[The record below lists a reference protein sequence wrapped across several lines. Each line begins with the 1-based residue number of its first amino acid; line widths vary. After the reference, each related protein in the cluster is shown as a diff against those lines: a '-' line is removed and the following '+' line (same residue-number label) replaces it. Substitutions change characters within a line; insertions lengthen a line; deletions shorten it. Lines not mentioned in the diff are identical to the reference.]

1 MPLTGPVLVA
11 TDLTPPADEA
21 LRQGAA
27 LADGL
32 GSSLAVVH
40 VVPELSQVRVLFPH
54 LAGADEAAFQELV
67 ATARGALAERVRAE
81 IGRTLPDKDVIV
93 EVGGAPAGIA
103 AAADRHGAGTIV
115 LGPGPTAARLAHH
128 ARWAVMVARP
138 APPGGAVLA
147 ATDFSDPALPAIAV
161 AVGEARRRGVPLR
174 LLHAVDVDLGAS
186 PTAFGPPTMLPV
198 PSDAAAALVDAA
210 RADLE
215 RALEH
220 FGVAGQAVVARGPAA
235 SAIVADA
242 TMHPTAL
249 VVVGTHGRSGL
260 RRFLLGSVADGV
272 LRSAPCSVA
281 AVPLRQVDS
290 PPEVSAA

>member
-1 MPLTGPVLVA
+1 MPFTGPVLVA

-27 LADGL
+27 LAERL
-32 GSSLAVVH
+32 GSSLAVCH

-54 LAGADEAAFQELV
+54 LAGTDEAAFQELV
-67 ATARGALAERVRAE
+67 TTARVALADKVRAE
-81 IGRTLPDKDVIV
+81 TGRTLPDRDVIV

-103 AAADRHGAGTIV
+103 AAADRQGAGVIV

-138 APPGGAVLA
+138 SPPGGGILA
-147 ATDFSDPALPAIAV
+147 ATDFSDPALPAIEA
-161 AVGEARRRGVPLR
+161 AVGEARRRDVPLR

-215 RALEH
+215 AALAR
-220 FGVAGQAVVARGPAA
+220 FGVRGEAIVARGPAA

-242 TMHPTAL
+242 TTHPAAL
-249 VVVGTHGRSGL
+249 IVVGTHGRSGL

-281 AVPLRQVDS
+281 AIPLRHVDS